1 MKRGRVLEY
10 EQQLVSN
17 SSSSQRLSP
26 HHTTILKV
34 AAVTIYVGKVHLGK
48 EFGWERTTR
57 NCLSHFLLA
66 NCTWKQHLSGC
77 CCLICLL
84 NYENLRSFMHVVWKL
99 NLVSLITALHS
110 GDGGCV
116 TKLWCLHM
124 ANRDKPPAINAHY
137 HWQCEVQW
145 LVCNLPYLIFQLQGQ
160 LWGFLTRCYSH
171 IFYCIF
177 K

>member
-17 SSSSQRLSP
+17 SNSSQRLSP

-34 AAVTIYVGKVHLGK
+34 AAVTVYVGKVHLGK
-48 EFGWERTTR
+48 EFGLERTTR

-66 NCTWKQHLSGC
+66 NCTWKQHFSGC

-99 NLVSLITALHS
+99 NLVSLITVLHN
-110 GDGGCV
+110 GHEGCL
-116 TKLWCLHM
+116 TKLLYWCVSIWPTEI
-124 ANRDKPPAINAHY
+124 KP
-137 HWQCEVQW
+137 
-145 LVCNLPYLIFQLQGQ
+145 LPSILIITDNVRYSDMYVTS
-160 LWGFLTRCYSH
+160 LT
-171 IFYCIF
+171 
-177 K
+177 